1 MARSKQ
7 PPKKLLVHSMNPA
20 PSGGKVGWQAP
31 PPRPQVAQKAPRV
44 IVKDQTSVVAQKK
57 HARPGVAALREIR
70 KYQKST
76 DPVIPKLPF
85 QRLVKEIA
93 LEYRPDVRFR
103 PQAIMALQEA
113 AEDHLVRTFE
123 DASLCAT
130 HAHRKTIE
138 ERDIQL
144 ARRLRGGL

>member
-1 MARSKQ
+1 MARTKQ
-7 PPKKLLVHSMNPA
+7 PPKKLLVNSMKMA
-20 PSGGKVGWQAP
+20 PSGGKVGWQVPA
-31 PPRPQVAQKAPRV
+31 PRPYVAQKAPRV
-44 IVKDQTSVVAQKK
+44 VGRDNNKK
-57 HARPGVAALREIR
+57 RRGRPGAAALREIR

-76 DPVIPKLPF
+76 EPVIPKLPF

-103 PQAIMALQEA
+103 PQAIMALHEA
-113 AEDHLVRTFE
+113 AEDHLVRMFK

-138 ERDIQL
+138 PRDIQL
-144 ARRLRGGL
+144 ARRIRGSRV